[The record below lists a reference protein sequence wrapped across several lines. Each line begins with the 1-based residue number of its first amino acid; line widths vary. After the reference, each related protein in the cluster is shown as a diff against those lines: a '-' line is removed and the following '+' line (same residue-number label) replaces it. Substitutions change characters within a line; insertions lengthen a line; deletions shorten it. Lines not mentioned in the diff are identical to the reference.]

1 MDENSLIYG
10 LELQA
15 RALTP
20 QYGESNDV
28 CFFIATNSL
37 KPTNQ
42 VHLIQFEEE
51 QGTVQSKVKMK
62 TKEDGIKKITF
73 QVFEHALGEVW
84 KLNSCPHNSR
94 LLASVYNVQKGAQVL
109 TQAALLTLPENLNPT
124 DAEQLKSEYLP
135 WENVEQLSTESLG
148 ERVKTVEFHP
158 SQDQTLA
165 CVVDNKL
172 AVMQR
177 AESSTRVVAEVP
189 TSGSASKHTLNFTNG
204 KWSHHHQ
211 GHQFLALHE
220 GNLSAY
226 DVRDTQHCAWSIS
239 DAHGQMVRDLDCN
252 PNKQCHLVTGGDDG
266 YLRIWDCRMPK
277 SPVFERSDHSHWVWS
292 VRFNTF
298 HDQLLLS
305 SSSDCKVLLTC
316 AGSVSSETQA
326 QTGLDDTNF
335 SGTEAEERH
344 KLLPDGLLQT
354 FDQHEDSVYCAEWS
368 NVDPWIFASLSYDGR
383 VLISKVPKQYK
394 YQIIF

>member
-1 MDENSLIYG
+1 MEENNLIYG

-20 QYGESNDV
+20 QYGEGNDV

-42 VHLIQFEEE
+42 LHLLQYDEE
-51 QGTVQSKVKMK
+51 QGTIQSK
-62 TKEDGIKKITF
+62 I
-73 QVFEHALGEVW
+73 FEHALGEVW
-84 KLNSCPHNSR
+84 KLNSCPHDAH

-109 TQAALLTLPENLNPT
+109 SQAALLTLPNDDSRNKM
-124 DAEQLKSEYLP
+124 DAEPIKSEYIP
-135 WENVEQLSTESLG
+135 WAKIEVLDTVDLG

-158 SQDQTLA
+158 SQEQTLA
-165 CVVDNKL
+165 CVVGNKL

-177 AESSTRVVAEVP
+177 AEASTRVIAEVSSG
-189 TSGSASKHTLNFTNG
+189 TSGAKHMSPFTTG

-211 GHQFLALHE
+211 GHQFLALHDT
-220 GNLSAY
+220 SIRAY
-226 DVRDTQHCAWSIS
+226 DVRDTQHCAWSIEDS
-239 DAHGQMVRDLDCN
+239 HGQFVRDLDCN

-266 YLRIWDCRMPK
+266 CLKVWDCRMVK
-277 SPVFERSDHSHWVWS
+277 APVFERSDHSHWVWS

-298 HDQLLLS
+298 HDQLILS

-316 AGSVSSETQA
+316 AGSVSSEAPGTDDSEELG
-326 QTGLDDTNF
+326 TGA
-335 SGTEAEERH
+335 SQERH
-344 KLLPDGLLQT
+344 KVLSDGLLQT

-383 VLISKVPKQYK
+383 VIISKVPKQYK
-394 YQIIF
+394 YQIIM

>member
-1 MDENSLIYG
+1 MEENSIIYG

-42 VHLIQFEEE
+42 LHLLQYDEE
-51 QGTVQSKVKMK
+51 QGTIKSK
-62 TKEDGIKKITF
+62 I
-73 QVFEHALGEVW
+73 FEHALGEVW
-84 KLNSCPHNSR
+84 KLNSCPHDAK

-109 TQAALLTLPENLNPT
+109 SQAALLTLPADDLTASTNEPI
-124 DAEQLKSEYLP
+124 KSEYIP
-135 WENVEQLSTESLG
+135 WAQVEVLDTANLG
-148 ERVKTVEFHP
+148 DRVKTIEFHP
-158 SQDQTLA
+158 SQEQTIA
-165 CVVDNKL
+165 CVAGNKL
-172 AVMQR
+172 AIIQR
-177 AESSTRVVAEVP
+177 AEASTRVVAEVSSS
-189 TSGSASKHTLNFTNG
+189 TSSGAKNLSTFTTG

-211 GHQFLALHE
+211 GHQLLALHDT
-220 GNLSAY
+220 SVKAY
-226 DVRDTQHCAWSIS
+226 DIRDTQHCAWSID
-239 DAHGQMVRDLDCN
+239 DAHGQLVRDLDCN

-266 YLRIWDCRMPK
+266 CLKVWDCRMVK

-298 HDQLLLS
+298 HDQLILS

-316 AGSVSSETQA
+316 AGSVSSEALSADNSEGITTVPQ
-326 QTGLDDTNF
+326 
-335 SGTEAEERH
+335 ERH
-344 KLLPDGLLQT
+344 KVLSDGLLQT

-383 VLISKVPKQYK
+383 VIISKVPKQYK

>member
-1 MDENSLIYG
+1 MDENNVIYG

-37 KPTNQ
+37 KPTNH
-42 VHLIQFEEE
+42 VHLIQYEEE
-51 QGTVQSKVKMK
+51 QGTVQAKVGSRYPLFIFIMHLYKLW
-62 TKEDGIKKITF
+62 

-84 KLNSCPHNSR
+84 KLNSSPHNAR
-94 LLASVYNVQKGAQVL
+94 LLASVFNVQKGAQVL
-109 TQAALLTLPENLNPT
+109 SQAALLTLPEDLNPA
-124 DAEQLKSEYLP
+124 DLKSEYLP
-135 WENVEQLSTESLG
+135 WASVEQLSLDGLG

-158 SQDQTLA
+158 NHEDSLA
-165 CVVDNKL
+165 CVVDNKV
-172 AVMQR
+172 AVMQM
-177 AESSTRVVAEVP
+177 AEASTRLVAEVP
-189 TSGSASKHTLNFTNG
+189 SGGGSATKHTSHFSGG

-220 GNLSAY
+220 GSLSAY
-226 DVRDTQHCAWSIS
+226 DVRDTQHCAWSVS
-239 DAHGQMVRDLDCN
+239 EAHAQMARDLDCN

-277 SPVFERSDHSHWVWS
+277 APVFERSDHSHWVWS

-316 AGSVSSETQA
+316 AGSVSSETA
-326 QTGLDDTNF
+326 GMEEANF
-335 SGTEAEERH
+335 SASEAEERH

-383 VLISKVPKQYK
+383 VIISKVPKQYK

>member
-42 VHLIQFEEE
+42 VHLIQYEEE
-51 QGTVQSKVKMK
+51 QGTVQSK
-62 TKEDGIKKITF
+62 
-73 QVFEHALGEVW
+73 VFEHALGEVW
-84 KLNSCPHNSR
+84 KLNSCPHNAR

-109 TQAALLTLPENLNPT
+109 TQSALFTLPEDLNP
-124 DAEQLKSEYLP
+124 DPEQLKSEYLP
-135 WENVEQLSTESLG
+135 WAQVEVLDTEALG
-148 ERVKTVEFHP
+148 ERVKTIEFHP
-158 SQDQTLA
+158 SQEQILA
-165 CVVDNKL
+165 CVVDNKV

-177 AESSTRVVAEVP
+177 AEASTRVVAEVP
-189 TSGSASKHTLNFTNG
+189 TGGSSSGSAKHTAHFTTG

-211 GHQFLALHE
+211 GHQFLTLQD
-220 GNLSAY
+220 GNLSAF

-277 SPVFERSDHSHWVWS
+277 APVFERSDHSHWVWS

-326 QTGLDDTNF
+326 QPGLDDSANF
-335 SGTEAEERH
+335 SGPEAEERR

-383 VLISKVPKQYK
+383 VIISKVPKQYK

>member
-1 MDENSLIYG
+1 MEENSLIYG

-20 QYGESNDV
+20 QYGEGNDV

-42 VHLIQFEEE
+42 LHLLQYDEE
-51 QGTVQSKVKMK
+51 QGTIQSK
-62 TKEDGIKKITF
+62 I
-73 QVFEHALGEVW
+73 FEHALGEVW
-84 KLNSCPHNSR
+84 KLNSCPNDAR
-94 LLASVYNVQKGAQVL
+94 LLVTVYNVQKGAQVL
-109 TQAALLTLPENLNPT
+109 SQAALLTLPADGPK
-124 DAEQLKSEYLP
+124 DAADEPIKSEYIP
-135 WENVEQLSTESLG
+135 WAKIEVLDTAELG

-158 SQDQTLA
+158 SQEQTLA
-165 CVVDNKL
+165 CVVGNKL

-177 AESSTRVVAEVP
+177 AEASTRVVAEVSSSS
-189 TSGSASKHTLNFTNG
+189 SGAKHMSPFTTG

-211 GHQFLALHE
+211 GHQFLALHDT
-220 GNLSAY
+220 SVRAY
-226 DVRDTQHCAWSIS
+226 DVRDTQHCAWSIE
-239 DAHGQMVRDLDCN
+239 DAHGQFVRDLDCN

-266 YLRIWDCRMPK
+266 CLKVWDCRMVK
-277 SPVFERSDHSHWVWS
+277 APVFERSDHSHWVWS

-298 HDQLLLS
+298 HDQLILS

-316 AGSVSSETQA
+316 AGSVSSEA
-326 QTGLDDTNF
+326 P
-335 SGTEAEERH
+335 GTESGEAIAAGSQERH
-344 KLLPDGLLQT
+344 KVLSDGLLQT

-383 VLISKVPKQYK
+383 VIISKVPKQYK

>member
-1 MDENSLIYG
+1 MEENSLIYG

-42 VHLIQFEEE
+42 LHLLQYDEE
-51 QGTVQSKVKMK
+51 QGTIQSK
-62 TKEDGIKKITF
+62 I
-73 QVFEHALGEVW
+73 FEHALGEVW
-84 KLNSCPHNSR
+84 KLNSCPHDAR

-109 TQAALLTLPENLNPT
+109 SQAALLTLPEDDPNASNNEP
-124 DAEQLKSEYLP
+124 LKSEYIP
-135 WENVEQLSTESLG
+135 WAKVEVLDTASLG
-148 ERVKTVEFHP
+148 DRVKTIEFHP
-158 SQDQTLA
+158 SQEQTIA
-165 CVVDNKL
+165 CVAGNKL
-172 AVMQR
+172 AIMQR
-177 AESSTRVVAEVP
+177 AESATRVVAEASSNSSGAKSVSSF
-189 TSGSASKHTLNFTNG
+189 TSG

-211 GHQFLALHE
+211 GHQFVVLHD
-220 GNLSAY
+220 SSVRAY
-226 DVRDTQHCAWSIS
+226 DVRDSQHCAWSID
-239 DAHGQMVRDLDCN
+239 DAHGQLVRDLDCN

-266 YLRIWDCRMPK
+266 CLKVWDCRMVK
-277 SPVFERSDHSHWVWS
+277 APVFERSDHSHWLWS

-298 HDQLLLS
+298 HDQLILS

-316 AGSVSSETQA
+316 AGSVSSEAVPSDVSEASA
-326 QTGLDDTNF
+326 Q
-335 SGTEAEERH
+335 ERH
-344 KLLPDGLLQT
+344 KVLSDGLLQT

-383 VLISKVPKQYK
+383 VIISKVPKQYK

>member
-1 MDENSLIYG
+1 MEENSMIYG

-42 VHLIQFEEE
+42 LHLLQYDEE
-51 QGTVQSKVKMK
+51 QATIQSK
-62 TKEDGIKKITF
+62 I
-73 QVFEHALGEVW
+73 FEHALGEVW
-84 KLNSCPHNSR
+84 KLNSCPHDAR

-109 TQAALLTLPENLNPT
+109 SQAALLTLPVDDPT
-124 DAEQLKSEYLP
+124 AAANEPVKSEYIP
-135 WENVEQLSTESLG
+135 WAQVEVLDTASLG
-148 ERVKTVEFHP
+148 DRVKTIEFHP
-158 SQDQTLA
+158 SQDQTIA
-165 CVVDNKL
+165 CVVGNKL

-177 AESSTRVVAEVP
+177 AEASTRVVAEASSSSS
-189 TSGSASKHTLNFTNG
+189 SGAKNLSPFTTG

-211 GHQFLALHE
+211 GHQFLLLHDT
-220 GNLSAY
+220 SVKSY
-226 DVRDTQHCAWSIS
+226 DVRDTQHCAWSID
-239 DAHGQMVRDLDCN
+239 DAHGQLVRDLDCN

-266 YLRIWDCRMPK
+266 CLKVWDCRMVK

-298 HDQLLLS
+298 HDQLILS

-316 AGSVSSETQA
+316 AGSVSSEALSTDPSDGISSVPQ
-326 QTGLDDTNF
+326 
-335 SGTEAEERH
+335 ERH
-344 KLLPDGLLQT
+344 KVLSDGLLQS

-383 VLISKVPKQYK
+383 VIISKVPKQYK